1 MCPNSSDFSKLSMD
15 TGNPLSMDKTEN
27 CPTRVRARVLDTKKN
42 CPTRAHSLFKRE
54 ERGKYLND
62 FPSLGTYKK
71 TTRAGQTVD
80 ATDKHGETNMR
91 LRLEDL
97 PPSVRAQ
104 AERQIAEQDAA
115 RARLFAPKAPGQG
128 QHQATAPEAR
138 RRSVAAKREPNKTE
152 DDYNRRMLG
161 GAGRYEA
168 LTLRLPGGSR
178 YTPDWVSVEGGLVV
192 LHEVK
197 GAYRLHSQGRA
208 LTAWKEA
215 VAAFPEF
222 GFVWA
227 VKGKDGNWEVTRA

>member
-1 MCPNSSDFSKLSMD
+1 
-15 TGNPLSMDKTEN
+15 
-27 CPTRVRARVLDTKKN
+27 
-42 CPTRAHSLFKRE
+42 
-54 ERGKYLND
+54 
-62 FPSLGTYKK
+62 
-71 TTRAGQTVD
+71 
-80 ATDKHGETNMR
+80 MR

-97 PPSVRAQ
+97 PPNARAQ
-104 AERQIAEQDAA
+104 AERQIAELDAA

-152 DDYNRRMLG
+152 ADYNRRMLA

-178 YTPDWVSVEGGLVV
+178 YTPDWVSVESGLVV

-208 LTAWKEA
+208 LTAWREA

>member
-1 MCPNSSDFSKLSMD
+1 
-15 TGNPLSMDKTEN
+15 MDKIEN
-27 CPTRVRARVLDTKKN
+27 CPTRVRACVLDSEKK

-80 ATDKHGETNMR
+80 APDKHGETNMR

-115 RARLFAPKAPGQG
+115 RARLFAPKPSGQG

-138 RRSVAAKREPNKTE
+138 RRSVAAKLEPNKTE

-168 LTLRLPGGSR
+168 ITLRLPGGSR
-178 YTPDWVSVEGGLVV
+178 YTPDWVCAEGGRVF
-192 LHEVK
+192 LHECK

-208 LTAWKEA
+208 LTAWREA